1 MKQILR
7 FMGSAVMAAMLSL
20 GAMPLAT
27 AHEPGAHVHG
37 LATLEVAIDGAA
49 VQISL
54 DSPLDNLLGFERA
67 PRNEKERQSVKAMA
81 LKLHQADTL
90 FVFTPAAQCRLES
103 ARLESAVLA
112 PALLAPASDF
122 VQSSDT
128 AKADSSDVH
137 AELAATWHFQ
147 CAVPQALQGI
157 DVRLFQQFSGLKRID
172 AAVAGPKG
180 QSSAKLS
187 PKSTRLKW

>member
-1 MKQILR
+1 MKQLLR
-7 FMGSAVMAAMLSL
+7 FMSSAGMAAMISL
-20 GAMPLAT
+20 GVMPVAK

-54 DSPLDNLLGFERA
+54 DSPLDNLLGFERG

-81 LKLHQADTL
+81 LKLHQADAL

-103 ARLESAVLA
+103 ARLESSVLA
-112 PALLAPASDF
+112 PGLLASASDSGK
-122 VQSSDT
+122 SSDT
-128 AKADSSDVH
+128 AKAGTSDVH
-137 AELAATWHFQ
+137 AELAATWRFQ
-147 CAVPQALQGI
+147 CAAPQALQGV
-157 DVRLFQQFSGLKRID
+157 DVRLFQKFSSLKRID

>member
-1 MKQILR
+1 
-7 FMGSAVMAAMLSL
+7 MLSL
-20 GAMPLAT
+20 GVVSLVE

-49 VQISL
+49 VQINL

-67 PRNEKERQSVKAMA
+67 PRNEKERQSVRAMA
-81 LKLHQADTL
+81 AKLHQAATL
-90 FVFTPAAQCRLES
+90 FVLTPAAQCRLES
-103 ARLESAVLA
+103 AELESAVLA
-112 PALLAPASDF
+112 PSLLAPVADSGKG
-122 VQSSDT
+122 SDT
-128 AKADSSDVH
+128 AKADAPDAH

-147 CAVPQALQGI
+147 CAVPQALQGVE
-157 DVRLFQQFSGLKRID
+157 VRLFQQFSGLKRID
-172 AAVAGPKG
+172 AATVGPKG

>member
-1 MKQILR
+1 MKRLLR

-20 GAMPLAT
+20 GIMPLAG
-27 AHEPGAHVHG
+27 AREPGAHVHG

-103 ARLESAVLA
+103 ARLESAVRAVIMYLA
-112 PALLAPASDF
+112 KWLAFLVGTEITYSALFKLTTTTNSYQA
-122 VQSSDT
+122 
-128 AKADSSDVH
+128 AKNS
-137 AELAATWHFQ
+137 
-147 CAVPQALQGI
+147 
-157 DVRLFQQFSGLKRID
+157 K
-172 AAVAGPKG
+172 
-180 QSSAKLS
+180 
-187 PKSTRLKW
+187 